1 MSKFV
6 KVAKKSEI
14 ADQSARMVEV
24 EGKELAL
31 FKIGGEFHAIDNTC
45 THQGGPLSEG
55 MIEDDEVECPWHGA
69 TFNIKTGQVLGRPAS
84 TNVSRYNVRVTDED
98 VEIEVQS

>member
-6 KVAKKSEI
+6 KVVKKSEI
-14 ADQSARMVEV
+14 DDQSATMVEV

-31 FKIGGEFHAIDNTC
+31 FKIGGEFYAIDNTC
-45 THQGGPLSEG
+45 THAGGPLSEG

-69 TFNIKTGQVLGRPAS
+69 TFNIKTGQVLCPPAP
-84 TNVSRYNVRVTDED
+84 TNVSSYNVRVTDED

>member
-1 MSKFV
+1 
-6 KVAKKSEI
+6 
-14 ADQSARMVEV
+14 MVEV

-31 FKIGGEFHAIDNTC
+31 FKIGGEFYAIDNTC

-69 TFNIKTGQVLGRPAS
+69 TFNIKTGQVLCPPAA
-84 TNVSRYNVRVTDED
+84 TNVSSYNVRVTDED
-98 VEIEVQS
+98 VEIEVPS